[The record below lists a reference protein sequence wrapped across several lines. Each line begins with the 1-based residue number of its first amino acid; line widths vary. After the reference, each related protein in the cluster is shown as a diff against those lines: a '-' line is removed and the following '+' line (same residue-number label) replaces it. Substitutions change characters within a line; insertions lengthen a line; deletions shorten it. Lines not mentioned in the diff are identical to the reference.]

1 MRGMRHRGVSWLVAV
16 AVLVAGC
23 AVDPVAAAFFP
34 QHSTPLGAGYEAS
47 LEGRLVLANSCLWIE
62 VSGERPSAGASHVL
76 IVWPSNTTLGKIND
90 LPVVLGPDQELLVE
104 EGSMVR
110 LGGRSVDLEMAQEV
124 AGREFPGRCA
134 DGGFWVAS
142 TVENLP

>member
-1 MRGMRHRGVSWLVAV
+1 MRGLRHRLVSWLAAV

-23 AVDPVAAAFFP
+23 GWQPSSAFFP

-47 LEGRLVLANSCLWIE
+47 VEGRLVLANGCLWIE
-62 VSGERPSAGASHVL
+62 VSRGEPSAGAMHVL

-104 EGSMVR
+104 EGTMVR
-110 LGGRSVDLEMAQEV
+110 LGGRSVDIETAQEL
-124 AGREFPGRCA
+124 AGRKFPGRCA

-142 TVENLP
+142 TVENRP

>member
-1 MRGMRHRGVSWLVAV
+1 MRHRGVSWLMAV

-23 AVDPVAAAFFP
+23 AADPVEAAFFP

-47 LEGRLVLANSCLWIE
+47 VEGRLVLANGCLWIE
-62 VSGERPSAGASHVL
+62 VSGEHVL

-104 EGSMVR
+104 EGSVVR
-110 LGGRSVDLEMAQEV
+110 LGGRSVDIETAQQL
-124 AGREFPGRCA
+124 AGRKLPRACA

-142 TVENLP
+142 TVENRP